1 MPRCGRLFLENS
13 PASALLRQ
21 LPSPD
26 MHSVKAHGGGKTWF
40 SGPTPWAAAR
50 RLVVQCFAVLPFCR
64 FAVCCSRRLC
74 NVRPTSLR
82 HPPLHRTKPTAAH
95 HDGCS
100 LAEGCPSYAA
110 SPSSL
115 AHGSTGRRPPGLAS
129 PCMKTTPAFPAPE
142 RGKEKSL
149 LNRSSRGFCWWVIHG
164 SNM

>member
-1 MPRCGRLFLENS
+1 MPRCGRLFPENS
-13 PASALLRQ
+13 SASALLRQ
-21 LPSPD
+21 RPSPG
-26 MHSVKAHGGGKTWF
+26 MHGVKAHAVARHGFQGLNHGRLQQRLHGAWQRNAL
-40 SGPTPWAAAR
+40 PLAAY
-50 RLVVQCFAVLPFCR
+50 
-64 FAVCCSRRLC
+64 CCSRRLR

-82 HPPLHRTKPTAAH
+82 YPTLHRTKPAAAH